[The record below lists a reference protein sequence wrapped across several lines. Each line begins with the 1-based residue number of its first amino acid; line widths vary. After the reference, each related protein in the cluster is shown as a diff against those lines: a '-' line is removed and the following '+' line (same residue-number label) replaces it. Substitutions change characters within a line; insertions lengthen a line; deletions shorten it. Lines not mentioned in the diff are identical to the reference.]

1 MQASPLHSWARGSL
15 YPGYSHTHSFQV
27 TFESFLVYTLPSV
40 LSLEYAV
47 DGALSSY
54 LIKLVTAVPGLT
66 ISFDA
71 PSTSQ

>member
-1 MQASPLHSWARGSL
+1 
-15 YPGYSHTHSFQV
+15 
-27 TFESFLVYTLPSV
+27 LVYTLPSV

-47 DGALSSY
+47 DGALSY

-71 PSTSQ
+71 PFTSQ